1 VVSTGGKGMRLCGG
15 YTNYGQDIGIL
26 MMDTVFPRIVG
37 DIGNAN
43 TFDIH
48 VRYRTVRNL
57 PTTGI
62 TEENFEKLMIT
73 PFLEAAKHLEEEGCK
88 AITTSCSFLAGF
100 QRQLADAVHIP
111 VFTTPMLLVPMIHTM
126 LNKNLEIGIFTEKAE
141 VLSEEFFRQAGFS
154 TKDIPVCVSGMPEDS
169 EFARLFI
176 GNHMQEDLNILEDC
190 ISEMTEKHM
199 KEHPKTGAIVLEC
212 ANFSPFSGIIQ
223 KIAGVP
229 VFGMNQ
235 LLEYIHACV
244 NVPDYIRR

>member
-1 VVSTGGKGMRLCGG
+1 MRLCGG

-26 MMDTVFPRIVG
+26 MMDTVFPRIIG

-43 TFDIH
+43 TFTIH

-57 PTTGI
+57 PTTGV
-62 TEENFEKLMIT
+62 TEKNFEKLMIK
-73 PFLEAAKHLEEEGCK
+73 PFLDAAKHLEEEGCK

-111 VFTTPMLLVPMIHTM
+111 VFTSPMLLVPMIYTM
-126 LNKNLEIGIFTEKAE
+126 INRDSEIGIFTENAN
-141 VLSEEFFRQAGFS
+141 VLSEEFFNQAGFS
-154 TKDIPVCVSGMPEDS
+154 TKEIPVCVSGMPEDS
-169 EFARLFI
+169 LFSRLFI
-176 GNHMQEDLNILEDC
+176 GNHMQEDLDTLENC
-190 ISEMTEKHM
+190 IREMTQKHM

-212 ANFSPFSGIIQ
+212 TNFSPFSGIIQ
-223 KIAGVP
+223 EIAGVP

-244 NVPDYIRR
+244 NVPDYIKK